1 MEHFFK
7 LKLLISKEL
16 YYNLTL
22 NVLLHYFFP
31 FIRAECPFFSWV
43 IFYTYRGVLFYILNL
58 GFLFSIFKIWS
69 MKDWRPW
76 LVVDRL
82 ILELLGLLQKSKQTN
97 ELSKFVN
104 QKIDVFPWKCNTN
117 LQMDWKWLEW
127 QREAKFRLLKN
138 EQKM

>member
-31 FIRAECPFFSWV
+31 FIRAECPFF
-43 IFYTYRGVLFYILNL
+43 FL
-58 GFLFSIFKIWS
+58 GYFFLHIEVCCFWICFFFSIFKIWS
-69 MKDWRPW
+69 MKDWQPW
-76 LVVDRL
+76 LVVGRL